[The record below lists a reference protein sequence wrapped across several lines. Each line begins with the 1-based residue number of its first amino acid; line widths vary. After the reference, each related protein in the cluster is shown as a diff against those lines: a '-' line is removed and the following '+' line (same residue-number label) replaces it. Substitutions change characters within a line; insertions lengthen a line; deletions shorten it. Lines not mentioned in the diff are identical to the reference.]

1 MKRSSSKYQ
10 GLALGKNKGTNE
22 PGFKCDESQLAIYN
36 SIELLGAT
44 ISKSTSE
51 KYVRRK
57 VSQEIAV

>member
-1 MKRSSSKYQ
+1 MKRSGSKYQ

-44 ISKSTSE
+44 ISKKHIAKMYVE
-51 KYVRRK
+51 K
-57 VSQEIAV
+57 